1 LPVDG
6 GPADAVDPEQEI
18 EGLVEQLQ
26 ENPSDNRLIKQLA
39 DAYLKIPNIDKV
51 ILGWAGLVERH
62 PDAWKLQTQ
71 LAKALRRRAT
81 MHKVFSRRVG
91 GENNKRDFGESE
103 IDIWLRL
110 VNKHP
115 KEWSLQVQLKKAF
128 AKKGDIDEEIRGWHT
143 LVSKNPKD
151 WKLQSDLAQAY
162 AKKDDKVMTDK
173 TLGTMDQEIV
183 GWRNLVKQWPDEWGL
198 SVRLAEA
205 YTKKTRME
213 EAIRNWISAM
223 QRSREKKAYSLLAT
237 AVKRRQDTNREI
249 KDWAALVDAHPGSRG
264 LQMQL
269 EMAYAKR
276 QDPAIAIEGWKE
288 LVANHPE
295 QQELSIHL
303 QRAYERRE
311 PTPQNLNGEIE
322 GWKQLIRKWPRVLTL
337 QGHLAEVFLRFDDDS
352 GQEIAHWIDLL
363 NEFPQEQEFRDRVLH
378 ACLLCDNLAEA
389 WGHLG
394 SLDRTCPQNEE
405 IPEVLREMF
414 AN

>member
-1 LPVDG
+1 MPIDSG
-6 GPADAVDPEQEI
+6 AADAVDPEQEV
-18 EGLVEQLQ
+18 EALVEQLKK
-26 ENPSDNRLIKQLA
+26 NPSDNRLIKQLA
-39 DAYLKIPNIDKV
+39 DAYLKISNIDKV
-51 ILGWAGLVERH
+51 ILGWADLVEQH

-81 MHKVFSRRVG
+81 MHKVFSRRAS
-91 GENNKRDFGESE
+91 EENKRDFAESE
-103 IDIWLRL
+103 IDIWLHL

-128 AKKGDIDEEIRGWHT
+128 SKKGDIDEEIRGWHT

-198 SVRLAEA
+198 AVRLAEA

-237 AVKRRQDTNREI
+237 AVKRRKDTNREI
-249 KDWAALVDAHPGSRG
+249 KDWAGLVDAHPGSRG

-276 QDPAIAIEGWKE
+276 QDPAIAIDGWKE
-288 LVANHPE
+288 LVANHPA

-311 PTPQNLNGEIE
+311 PTPQNLNVEIE
-322 GWKQLIRKWPRVLTL
+322 GWKQLIKRWPRVLTL

-352 GQEIAHWIDLL
+352 GEEIAHWIDLL

-378 ACLLCDNLAEA
+378 ACLLCDSIAEA
-389 WGHLG
+389 WGYLDG
-394 SLDRTCPQNEE
+394 LDRTCPQNEE